1 MNFNII
7 LLLNSAPAVLEMR
20 TLQVQD
26 YGRQG
31 SLEVGHDLH
40 RMENTGENGDGVEID
55 LHAYSKK
62 LTEGENIGEFQCS
75 LCGKISKRKETA
87 FLHVENIHFPG
98 TYEHECDL
106 CGEKFDT
113 KAKLKNHLHHVH
125 YSKKLK

>member
-20 TLQVQD
+20 TLQD
-26 YGRQG
+26 YGKQG

-40 RMENTGENGDGVEID
+40 RMENTGENGDGVEIN

-62 LTEGENIGEFQCS
+62 LAEGENKGKFQCS
-75 LCGKISKRKETA
+75 LCGKISNQRQDA
-87 FLHVENIHFPG
+87 FGHVENIHFPG
-98 TYEHECDL
+98 SYEYECDQ

-113 KAKLKNHLHHVH
+113 KHKVYLHRSRVH
-125 YSKKLK
+125 NGKK

>member
-20 TLQVQD
+20 TLQD
-26 YGRQG
+26 YGKQG

-62 LTEGENIGEFQCS
+62 LTEGENQGKFQCT
-75 LCGKISKRKETA
+75 LCGKISKDKIRA
-87 FLHVENIHFPG
+87 FIHVECIHFPG
-98 TYEHECDL
+98 SYEYECDQ
-106 CGEKFDT
+106 CGKKFDT
-113 KAKLKNHLHHVH
+113 
-125 YSKKLK
+125 YKKLDNYRYYNHSRKK

>member
-62 LTEGENIGEFQCS
+62 LAEGENKGKFQCS
-75 LCGKISKRKETA
+75 LCGKISKQKEHA
-87 FLHVENIHFPG
+87 FCHVENIHFSYG
-98 TYEHECDL
+98 CDQ

-113 KAKLKNHLHHVH
+113 DGKLKHHRSGVH
-125 YSKKLK
+125 YGKK

>member
-40 RMENTGENGDGVEID
+40 RMENTGKNGDGVEID
-55 LHAYSKK
+55 LHVYSKK
-62 LTEGENIGEFQCS
+62 LTEGENQGKFQCS
-75 LCGKISKRKETA
+75 LCGKISKRKGHA

-98 TYEHECDL
+98 IFEHECDL

-113 KAKLKNHLHHVH
+113 KNKLINHLARVH
-125 YSKKLK
+125 YRKK